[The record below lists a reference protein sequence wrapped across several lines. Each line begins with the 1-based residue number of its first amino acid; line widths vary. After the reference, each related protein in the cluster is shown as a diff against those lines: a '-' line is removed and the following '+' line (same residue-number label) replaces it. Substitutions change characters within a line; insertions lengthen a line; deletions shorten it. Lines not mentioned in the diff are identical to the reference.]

1 MNVPHL
7 RSCNEVLDGGIDK
20 DTIGLVADAIQLM
33 YEIRDSAGGVKEAHP
48 IGILRQW
55 LQYLSMLMDVS
66 VSGIVLLAA
75 HSQALLSSMLFR
87 LPFEYL
93 VRALYFEDH
102 PEEAVFQS
110 FRVARD
116 QKTFYE
122 ETSQTADPA
131 FLAAQR
137 LYDDAVVEYPAI
149 ATNRKPKS
157 IAEMVRQYSHDG
169 PGTYANLYRVRS
181 ALLHGSAF
189 GLTAVLDDSVNGAL
203 SLTFDVPKDFQNALL
218 VDLAGYVLDFTSCYE
233 RILSITRDS
242 RFATLNARLAAARIK
257 HPDGRIP
264 GFDVPS

>member
-1 MNVPHL
+1 MFHF
-7 RSCNEVLDGGIDK
+7 RCNEALDDGIDK
-20 DTIGLVADAIQLM
+20 VTIGLVADSLQLM
-33 YEIRDSAGGVKEAHP
+33 YEIRDSAGGVKEEDP

-66 VSGIVLLAA
+66 VSGIMLLAV

-110 FRVARD
+110 YRVARE

-122 ETSQTADPA
+122 ETSQTTDPA
-131 FLAAQR
+131 FLAAQK
-137 LYDDAVVEYPAI
+137 LYDDAVVAYPGI
-149 ATNRKPKS
+149 ATNRKPKT
-157 IAEMVRQYSHDG
+157 IAEMVREYSHDG
-169 PGTYANLYRVRS
+169 PGTYASLYRVRS

-189 GLTAVLDDSVNGAL
+189 GLTAVLDDSVSGAL

-218 VDLAGYVLDFTSCYE
+218 VDLAGYVLDFASCYE
-233 RILSITRDS
+233 RTLSVTRNS
-242 RFATLNARLAAARIK
+242 RFAALNARLAAARLK
-257 HPDGRIP
+257 HPEGRIP
-264 GFDVPS
+264 GFDIPS